1 MWTFQAG
8 ASLENKAIQRAGT
21 GRPEDFSTPLEN
33 GLKNVHGKENDMPR
47 HSFVRH
53 IKLGDVKGRIDY
65 IQNPKRQEHL
75 YAAYDTAPETFW
87 PLLAKQNRFDH
98 RRSGTRGDCI
108 EARELMIALPE
119 ALQEKDPDG
128 LLKLF
133 TDAFKEKY
141 GVECVSAL
149 HHNKAMTNYHI
160 HLIYSERKL
169 KDRVEEKVASRNMF
183 YDETG
188 RHVRTKKEIL
198 DVDGNIRPGCYIVPK
213 GMVYEYSGFQPKEKL
228 FKQRSFTDEARGFF
242 TGLINELVPEED
254 KLTVFPRG
262 GPFLAT
268 QKIGKN
274 NPKEAE
280 IRKSNEVR
288 QEWNTAVSGAMMRG
302 MPVEDLKEMK
312 KKLIIEPVAGSIKKH
327 GKDPARFIRILKKA
341 VVVLIEKARS
351 FRPSI
356 LASLERFKDE
366 SAKQDRKRRSVREAV
381 KDRERIAERS
391 RKKSR

>member
-1 MWTFQAG
+1 
-8 ASLENKAIQRAGT
+8 
-21 GRPEDFSTPLEN
+21 
-33 GLKNVHGKENDMPR
+33 MPR

-169 KDRVEEKVASRNMF
+169 KDRGT
-183 YDETG
+183 ETS
-188 RHVRTKKEIL
+188 VP
-198 DVDGNIRPGCYIVPK
+198 DVISC
-213 GMVYEYSGFQPKEKL
+213 
-228 FKQRSFTDEARGFF
+228 QR
-242 TGLINELVPEED
+242 
-254 KLTVFPRG
+254 
-262 GPFLAT
+262 
-268 QKIGKN
+268 
-274 NPKEAE
+274 
-280 IRKSNEVR
+280 
-288 QEWNTAVSGAMMRG
+288 EWSTNTAVSSRKRSCSNRDPLRTKPEAFS
-302 MPVEDLKEMK
+302 PVSSMSWCRK
-312 KKLIIEPVAGSIKKH
+312 KTSLPSFPAA
-327 GKDPARFIRILKKA
+327 DPSLPRR
-341 VVVLIEKARS
+341 RS
-351 FRPSI
+351 GRTT
-356 LASLERFKDE
+356 R
-366 SAKQDRKRRSVREAV
+366 RKRRSERATRCARNGTRPSAV
-381 KDRERIAERS
+381 L
-391 RKKSR
+391 